1 MPNSKIPH
9 IDLGDTLNTQRLRLN
24 DLIDSVG
31 DVSAL
36 KTTAGGVTAAINEL
50 YDSIGVI
57 GLGSLNTTAPTLRQ
71 AINEHEKDLGNMKS
85 NLNAVYGAIQQID
98 KLLTKLNEGKDK
110 KSMPE
115 EKFYDYYTRDE
126 LIIKFMPLVEN
137 LARKFSTTQQASGV
151 LSINDLIQIGSEGLI
166 KAVDKLDWLQLS
178 ESEDIEKTLKSFFA
192 KRIKGIIRRR
202 IDMARGG
209 MRIPEHKL
217 NEIRKNPKDK
227 KMVEIFFNSM
237 FLSIDAQPTNDDEE
251 NMMYQIADKSEPY
264 NIQILNVYL
273 KGLMEK
279 YLNKNEYEVLRL
291 SYGLDCDKYPAQCI
305 ADKIGI
311 KGASAYVR
319 VSELKKQAVQKLID
333 SVDHSQVLDFL

>member
-1 MPNSKIPH
+1 MKKYNVQNYIRYKE
-9 IDLGDTLNTQRLRLN
+9 DL
-24 DLIDSVG
+24 
-31 DVSAL
+31 
-36 KTTAGGVTAAINEL
+36 
-50 YDSIGVI
+50 
-57 GLGSLNTTAPTLRQ
+57 
-71 AINEHEKDLGNMKS
+71 
-85 NLNAVYGAIQQID
+85 
-98 KLLTKLNEGKDK
+98 K

-151 LSINDLIQIGSEGLI
+151 LTINDLIQIGAEGLI
-166 KAVDKLDWLQLS
+166 KAVDKLDWLMLADA
-178 ESEDIEKTLKSFFA
+178 EDIEKTLKSFFA

-202 IDMARGG
+202 MDMARGG